1 MAMSSKRAFILW
13 VIIFSV
19 IAAAFLAGA
28 LFIRKSVAASFD
40 TGRQTQDARVLL
52 FGLLKAQLDEET
64 GVRGYVATRDHAF
77 LQPYN
82 SARRQIPQT
91 AIPLEVTL
99 YRLRLS
105 SAAAT
110 IADAEHVNAIW
121 LRSIATP
128 LILHRIH
135 DSNALQR
142 QGKRLVDRFRED
154 ASRADQDLVRRN
166 QEVRGEFDTDLTLIS
181 VLIAIATLLLIA
193 TALAFLVF
201 QKRATDSLEREL
213 MQGEEARE
221 RARNVQ
227 TGYEAE
233 KRTAQTGY
241 EADKRAAQTGY
252 EAEKR
257 TAQTGYEADKRA
269 AQTGYEADKRAAQTG
284 YEADKRAAQTG
295 YEADKR
301 AAEALQEVSSTAQR
315 EHAEAQLRHAAYHD
329 ALTGLPNRV
338 FFLDRL
344 SNAIMRM
351 KRHPGTLVAILFL
364 DIDRFKI
371 INDSL
376 GHAAGDRL
384 LAALALRLASCL
396 RPYDMLVR
404 LGGDEFTILLEDA
417 ADVRDAC
424 DVAERIL
431 HALVQPFRID
441 EQDVFATISI
451 GVALGELGSEDAVG
465 MLRDADIAMYRA
477 KQLGGGRYELF
488 VHEMHVQAMARSQLE
503 MDLRRALARNELRL
517 AYQPIVALGTGR
529 IKGFEAL
536 ARWQHTEQG
545 MIPPSAFIPLAEET
559 GLIVP
564 LGEWVLTEACRQART
579 WQDVQPGG
587 PPVSVNVNVAAKQLI
602 TKAFTTNGLS
612 AQVKRV
618 LAESGLDPAQLNLE
632 ITESALLDYAE
643 ATEVALAYVR
653 SLGVALQL
661 DDFGTGYSSLSYLQ
675 RLPIDTVKID
685 RSFVS
690 GGPGT
695 GIANP
700 QIVQAIVALARS
712 LGKCVTAEGV
722 ETVEQLTE
730 LQALRCTYAQG
741 YYLSR
746 PLDEDGAR
754 AFLSRWQPFPGF
766 DFLSDSS

>member
-1 MAMSSKRAFILW
+1 SKRSFILW

-19 IAAAFLAGA
+19 IVGAFLAGG
-28 LFIRKSVAASFD
+28 LVIRRSVAASFE
-40 TGRQTQDARVLL
+40 TGLQTHNARVLL

-64 GVRGYVATRDHAF
+64 GVRGYVATRDPEF
-77 LQPYN
+77 LQPYI
-82 SARRQIPQT
+82 SARRQIPQ
-91 AIPLEVTL
+91 ALMPLETTL
-99 YRLRLS
+99 NRLRLS
-105 SAAAT
+105 SAAAS
-110 IADAEHVNAIW
+110 IADAEQVNAIW
-121 LRSIATP
+121 LRSIAAP
-128 LILHRIH
+128 LILHPSH

-154 ASRADQDLVRRN
+154 ASRVDRDLVRRH
-166 QEVRGEFDTDLTLIS
+166 QEVRGEFDTDLTLITFL
-181 VLIAIATLLLIA
+181 VVIAALLLIA
-193 TALAFLVF
+193 AALAFLVL

-233 KRTAQTGY
+233 KRTAQT
-241 EADKRAAQTGY
+241 
-252 EAEKR
+252 
-257 TAQTGYEADKRA
+257 
-269 AQTGYEADKRAAQTG
+269 
-284 YEADKRAAQTG
+284 
-295 YEADKR
+295 
-301 AAEALQEVSSTAQR
+301 LQEASSTTQR
-315 EHAEAQLRHAAYHD
+315 EHAAAQLLHAAYHD
-329 ALTGLPNRV
+329 ALTGLPNRA

-344 SNAIMRM
+344 SNSILRM
-351 KRHPGTLVAILFL
+351 KRYPETLVAVLFL

-376 GHAAGDRL
+376 GHAAGDQL
-384 LAALALRLASCL
+384 LAALAGRLASCL
-396 RPYDMLVR
+396 RPHDMLAR
-404 LGGDEFTILLEDA
+404 LGGDEFTILLDDA
-417 ADVRDAC
+417 TDARDAC
-424 DVAERIL
+424 IVAERIL

-451 GVALGELGSEDAVG
+451 GVALGEPGSEDAVA

-488 VHEMHVQAMARSQLE
+488 VHEMHVQTMARSQLE
-503 MDLRRALARNELRL
+503 LDLRRALERKELRL
-517 AYQPIVALGTGR
+517 AYQPIVALETGR
-529 IKGFEAL
+529 ITGFEAL
-536 ARWQHTEQG
+536 ARWQHPEQG

-579 WQDVQPGG
+579 WQGLQPDGG
-587 PPVSVNVNVAAKQLI
+587 PVSVNVNVSAKQLRVS
-602 TKAFTTNGLS
+602 TNGFS
-612 AQVKRV
+612 ALVTRV
-618 LAESGLDPAQLNLE
+618 LAESGLDPAHLNLE

-643 ATEVALAYVR
+643 ATEVALGNVR
-653 SLGVALQL
+653 SLGVTMQL

-690 GGPGT
+690 GGSDA

-700 QIVQAIVALARS
+700 QIVQAIIVLAQS
-712 LGKCVTAEGV
+712 LGKHVTAEGV
-722 ETVEQLTE
+722 ETVEQLNR

-741 YYLSR
+741 YYVSR

-754 AFLSRWQPFPGF
+754 AFLSSWQPFPGF
-766 DFLSDSS
+766 DLLSVSAEQPEAKSSPLRAVRLHF